1 MKATTTSITQSGST
15 TSTVPPLTIYLTRG
29 SDGNIEFPTSIPAGL
44 TVTKTQLP
52 NKTTPEANK
61 ITITGIDKPLK
72 DVMIFGYSNT
82 SWLSA
87 SAKLNSGSTSILMSD
102 ASGNP
107 IRSSKSRS
115 QPGAFFS
122 IKLPLTSVI
131 STLKISGLEQGNFP
145 NFSAGGDKS
154 NGGSNIKIQLFF

>member
-1 MKATTTSITQSGST
+1 M
-15 TSTVPPLTIYLTRG
+15 PPLTIYLTRD

-44 TVTKTQLP
+44 TVTRTQLP
-52 NKTTPEANK
+52 NKSSPEINK

-72 DVMIFGYSNT
+72 NVMIFGYSNT
-82 SWLSA
+82 SWVSA

-107 IRSSKSRS
+107 IRSSTARS
-115 QPGAFFS
+115 QPGANS
-122 IKLPLTSVI
+122 MIKLPLTSVV
-131 STLKISGLEQGNFP
+131 STLNISGLEQGNFSK
-145 NFSAGGDKS
+145 FAAGGDKL